1 MMISANVKYNCR
13 PEWLISL
20 KIALLN
26 HGRGLVVMPIKLV
39 AQKAGLHSSTQ
50 LSASEVQA
58 FLDANLD
65 SVSPRWTARV
75 TEIMQRPVA
84 IPHLVFA
91 VGVVFVVGLLF
102 GVR

>member
-1 MMISANVKYNCR
+1 
-13 PEWLISL
+13 
-20 KIALLN
+20 
-26 HGRGLVVMPIKLV
+26 
-39 AQKAGLHSSTQ
+39 
-50 LSASEVQA
+50 VQA

>member
-1 MMISANVKYNCR
+1 MISANVKYNCR

-65 SVSPRWTARV
+65 SVSPHWTARV

>member
-1 MMISANVKYNCR
+1 
-13 PEWLISL
+13 
-20 KIALLN
+20 
-26 HGRGLVVMPIKLV
+26 MPIKPV
-39 AQKAGLHSSTQ
+39 AQKAGLRSSTQ

-65 SVSPRWTARV
+65 SVSPHWTARV

>member
-1 MMISANVKYNCR
+1 M
-13 PEWLISL
+13 LI
-20 KIALLN
+20 KQ
-26 HGRGLVVMPIKLV
+26 V

-65 SVSPRWTARV
+65 SVSPHWTARV
-75 TEIMQRPVA
+75 TKIMQRPVA
-84 IPHLVFA
+84 IPHLVIA
-91 VGVVFVVGLLF
+91 VGVVFAVGLLF